1 MLHYVEARQEGWR
14 VCARGGEDDERKASL
29 PTGRLLEFDLGGT
42 S

>member
-14 VCARGGEDDERKASL
+14 VCAGGEDDERKASL